1 MGRENAIS
9 VEAIKVGINQTKDGY
24 FIRLA
29 LHPSDDISGLVTSPV
44 GTRYLMAF
52 VEVDQHNQPVT
63 RTGFRAMGTPV
74 PPAGTPFDRYVTQA
88 AMLCNEHRF
97 QEWLVSQGHATEVS
111 VEAAKL
117 ALYKILNI
125 TSRTELRIPERED
138 ARNGWDVLYKN
149 FIGSID
155 F

>member
-1 MGRENAIS
+1 MSRENAIS

-29 LHPSDDISGLVTSPV
+29 LHPNDDITSLVTSPV

-52 VEVDQHNQPVT
+52 VEVDQHNEPVT
-63 RTGFRAMGTPV
+63 RVGSRIVAA
-74 PPAGTPFDRYVTQA
+74 PATGTPFDKYVTQA
-88 AMLCNEHRF
+88 AMLCNESRF

-111 VEAAKL
+111 ADAAKE
-117 ALYKILNI
+117 ALYRILNI
-125 TSRTELRIPERED
+125 TSRTELRIPERGD

-155 F
+155 L